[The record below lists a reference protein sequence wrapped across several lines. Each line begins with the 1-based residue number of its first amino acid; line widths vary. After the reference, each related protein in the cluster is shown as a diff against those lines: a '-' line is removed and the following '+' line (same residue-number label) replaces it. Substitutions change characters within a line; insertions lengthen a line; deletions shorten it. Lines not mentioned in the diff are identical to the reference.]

1 MTDGALVVG
10 YGNVLRSDDGVGW
23 RIGDILAN
31 DARVAGAT
39 ILRCH
44 QLTPELA
51 LDVSRASVVVLVDAQ
66 HGPEPGAVVVG
77 RVAQVGAADT
87 TWSHHLDPA
96 SLVGLAVEL
105 YGRAPAAY
113 TVGVGVASLDVGERL
128 SPAVEAALPG
138 VVEAV
143 VGLIDRPPEPA
154 TPGDGREALSHA

>member
-1 MTDGALVVG
+1 LTDGALVVG

-23 RIGDILAN
+23 RIGDILT
-31 DARVAGAT
+31 DDVRVAGAT

-66 HGPEPGAVVVG
+66 HGPEPGAFVVG
-77 RVAQVGAADT
+77 RVAQVGEAAT

-96 SLVGLAVEL
+96 SLVGLAIQL

-113 TVGVGVASLDVGERL
+113 TVGVGVASLDVGDRL
-128 SPAVEAALPG
+128 SPAVEAALSG
-138 VVEAV
+138 IVEAV
-143 VGLIDRPPEPA
+143 VGILERPADPVP
-154 TPGDGREALSHA
+154 TGDGMEPRCHA